1 MWKLAGYSS
10 IPIAALIV
18 SGFLATMHTP
28 GPVTRSAI
36 LHFAAG
42 LVLAVVAVEFLPDLL
57 HQHSAWVTALG
68 FSLGTVAMLL
78 IRAAAEPSEIAAE
91 QGAGIPR
98 ALLFATG
105 VDLIIDGLMLGI
117 GFAAGQKEG
126 ILLTV
131 ALAIELAALGIA
143 TVATLTT
150 RQISRG
156 KILLIIAGLALLFGV
171 SAVAGGLPLQRLSGH
186 AMAGVLAFGSAA
198 LLFLVTEELLI
209 EAHEVPESPW
219 LTATFFLG
227 FLVLL
232 LLELL
237 N

>member
-1 MWKLAGYSS
+1 M
-10 IPIAALIV
+10 
-18 SGFLATMHTP
+18 
-28 GPVTRSAI
+28 
-36 LHFAAG
+36 
-42 LVLAVVAVEFLPDLL
+42 LAVCRRQFLPDLL

-68 FSLGTVAMLL
+68 FSLGTMAMLL
-78 IRAAAEPSEIAAE
+78 IRAATEPSEIATA

-98 ALLFATG
+98 SLLFATG

-126 ILLTV
+126 VLLTV

-156 KILLIIAGLALLFGV
+156 KIRLIIAGLAVLFGV

-186 AMAGVLAFGSAA
+186 VMAGVLAFGSAA
-198 LLFLVTEELLI
+198 LLFW
-209 EAHEVPESPW
+209 SPKSC
-219 LTATFFLG
+219 
-227 FLVLL
+227 
-232 LLELL
+232 
-237 N
+237 

>member
-1 MWKLAGYSS
+1 
-10 IPIAALIV
+10 
-18 SGFLATMHTP
+18 
-28 GPVTRSAI
+28 
-36 LHFAAG
+36 
-42 LVLAVVAVEFLPDLL
+42 
-57 HQHSAWVTALG
+57 
-68 FSLGTVAMLL
+68 
-78 IRAAAEPSEIAAE
+78 
-91 QGAGIPR
+91 
-98 ALLFATG
+98 
-105 VDLIIDGLMLGI
+105 
-117 GFAAGQKEG
+117 G